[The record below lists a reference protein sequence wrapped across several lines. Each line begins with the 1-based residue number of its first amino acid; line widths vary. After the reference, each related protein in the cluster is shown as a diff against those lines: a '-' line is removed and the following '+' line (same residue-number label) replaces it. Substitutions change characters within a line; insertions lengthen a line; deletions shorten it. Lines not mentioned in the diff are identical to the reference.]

1 MYFPEK
7 GCHFCLFLSDNLFQG
22 STDVNSTVNYIL
34 GDPSPSFSF
43 AAADINENNAINVS
57 DVNGI
62 VNILLDENK
71 ASAKPYRML
80 MTRST
85 SGPTTDRMFAGNIQ
99 MSPGETKQLTVFLD
113 NTGDYCSFQFDLI
126 LPEGITVPYDED
138 NEMYMADMAP
148 GRFTK
153 THSLGSNLVKP
164 NRFRVIVYSIANK
177 SIKGTSGAVV
187 NITLKADDKLA
198 IGDYTLKLENITLAD
213 IGENEYYPSNSESTV
228 NVVASGIKSVL
239 MDGSSDKIYDLQGR
253 RVNTVKKGIY
263 IVNGKKLIVSK

>member
-43 AAADINENNAINVS
+43 AAADINENNAINIS

-85 SGPTTDRMFAGNIQ
+85 SGSTTDRMFAGNIQ
-99 MSPGETKQLTVFLD
+99 MSPGETKLLTVSLD

-126 LPEGITVPYDED
+126 LPEGITVPYD
-138 NEMYMADMAP
+138 
-148 GRFTK
+148 
-153 THSLGSNLVKP
+153 
-164 NRFRVIVYSIANK
+164 
-177 SIKGTSGAVV
+177 
-187 NITLKADDKLA
+187 
-198 IGDYTLKLENITLAD
+198 
-213 IGENEYYPSNSESTV
+213 
-228 NVVASGIKSVL
+228 
-239 MDGSSDKIYDLQGR
+239 
-253 RVNTVKKGIY
+253 
-263 IVNGKKLIVSK
+263 